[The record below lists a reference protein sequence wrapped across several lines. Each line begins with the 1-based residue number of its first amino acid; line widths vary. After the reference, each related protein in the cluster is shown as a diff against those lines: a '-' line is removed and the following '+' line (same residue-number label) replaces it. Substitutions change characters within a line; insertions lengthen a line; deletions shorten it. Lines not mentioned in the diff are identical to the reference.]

1 MQTLSTKA
9 MVEVLDPEIPTVY
22 LVKGFKVY
30 STQWEIYFEG
40 ELVELTPMESSIFDL
55 QQRIVQAYTDISEG
69 RELESSEDSL
79 NYVEFLM
86 HEKGLDTRLKE
97 RVEDAQLSQCI
108 FNSMTYQEI
117 EVLILE
123 ANEEYFENLDKDEI
137 IAHAK
142 ELAKIRKGL

>member
-22 LVKGFKVY
+22 LAKGFKVY

-40 ELVELTPMESSIFDL
+40 ELVELTPIEFSIFDL
-55 QQRIVQAYTDISEG
+55 QKRIVQAYTDISEG

-97 RVEDAQLSQCI
+97 RVEDAQLSQCL

-117 EVLILE
+117 EALMLE
-123 ANEEYFENLDKDEI
+123 ANEAYFENLDKDEI